1 MPRNVL
7 CCLVLWFPFLVF
19 TPSEVVCCA
28 NCTPSNPISLLL
40 RADNTVHN
48 VETILLRGVD
58 IYCSTIEYKIPLC
71 KVSLP
76 YIPYTPH
83 PNSIAERCTKFEES
97 HFWPFL
103 SFLLSLREKWV
114 CLPPILIFLLLHHF
128 NCCSRWWEETTTRR
142 LECLVNKE
150 KHLLCNLLSFLR
162 QNWLLMLKHLLALV
176 WWAMFMCN
184 VSFLVIPLWLQIF
197 DHKENICGALELVE

>member
-1 MPRNVL
+1 MMKKAFLFFIPDDDDDDDDDEEIFRLLCQEMYCVVL
-7 CCLVLWFPFLVF
+7 CLWFPFLVF

-97 HFWPFL
+97 HF
-103 SFLLSLREKWV
+103 
-114 CLPPILIFLLLHHF
+114 
-128 NCCSRWWEETTTRR
+128 
-142 LECLVNKE
+142 
-150 KHLLCNLLSFLR
+150 
-162 QNWLLMLKHLLALV
+162 
-176 WWAMFMCN
+176 
-184 VSFLVIPLWLQIF
+184 
-197 DHKENICGALELVE
+197 